1 MSNVLKDL
9 GHFVNNLIM
18 KIYFKKS
25 NSKQS
30 LTVCGTW
37 TLKNL
42 DHEKHRKKLDSE
54 KTLEDHIAKID

>member
-30 LTVCGTW
+30 LTVLFYT
-37 TLKNL
+37 
-42 DHEKHRKKLDSE
+42 ESSE
-54 KTLEDHIAKID
+54 

>member
-1 MSNVLKDL
+1 MTMGFKKCFDFWTTQISQMSNVLKDL

-30 LTVCGTW
+30 LTVLFYT
-37 TLKNL
+37 
-42 DHEKHRKKLDSE
+42 ESSE
-54 KTLEDHIAKID
+54 